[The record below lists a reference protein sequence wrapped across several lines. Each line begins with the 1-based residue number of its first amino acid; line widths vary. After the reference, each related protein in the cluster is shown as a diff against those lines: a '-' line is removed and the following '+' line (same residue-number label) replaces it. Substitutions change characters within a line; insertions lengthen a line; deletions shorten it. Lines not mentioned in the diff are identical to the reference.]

1 MRKKRIGSSRRQS
14 RSTRVTSLDV
24 ARHAG
29 VSQSAVS
36 RAFTEGA
43 SVSDAMSKRVLKSA
57 REIGYRPNV
66 LARSLITGRSNMVA
80 LVVAYL
86 DNQFYPDALERFSR
100 AFQEQG
106 YHILIFLTPNGSDE
120 KAQAVVVELLDYQ
133 VDGIVAASISLS
145 ERLTRR
151 CQESGIPLLLF
162 NRHQGKDGPASV
174 TSDNF
179 NGARRIAKFLVETGY
194 RRIAHISGWR
204 GSSTGRERED
214 GFRQGLAEYGMS
226 LVDCRD
232 GMYDRQV
239 AMEMA
244 RHMCSIEAHRPD
256 AIFVGNDHM
265 AFGVLDVLRHELNLR
280 VPEDVAVVGY
290 DDVEAA
296 SWKSYDLTTFSQ
308 PIAEMV
314 DTTVAELLQRM
325 ETPDKPFSQT
335 RLQGELILRGTTGRR
350 EKT

>member
-1 MRKKRIGSSRRQS
+1 MRRKRNGTDGRQ
-14 RSTRVTSLDV
+14 RKLARVTSLDV

-43 SVSDAMSKRVLKSA
+43 SVSDAMYRRVLKSA

-86 DNQFYPDALERFSR
+86 NNQFYPDALERFSR

-106 YHILIFLTPNGSDE
+106 YHILVFLTPNGSDE
-120 KAQAVVVELLDYQ
+120 KAQAVVNELLDYQ

-145 ERLTRR
+145 EGLTRR

-162 NRHQGKDGPASV
+162 NRHQGENGPPSV

-179 NGARRIAKFLVETGY
+179 NGARRIAEFLVETGY

-214 GFRQGLAEYGMS
+214 GFRQGLAENGMS
-226 LVDCRD
+226 LIACQD

-239 AMEMA
+239 AMEKA
-244 RHMCSIEAHRPD
+244 RQICSSEEHRPD
-256 AIFVGNDHM
+256 ALFVGNDHM
-265 AFGVLDVLRHELNLR
+265 AFAVLDVLRHELNLR

-290 DDVEAA
+290 DDVEAS
-296 SWKSYDLTTFSQ
+296 SWKSYNLTTFSQ
-308 PIAEMV
+308 PSAEMV
-314 DTTVAELLQRM
+314 ETAVAELLLRM
-325 ETPDKPFSQT
+325 ESPDKPFSQT
-335 RLQGELILRGTTGRR
+335 RLQGKLILRGTTGRR
-350 EKT
+350 EDM